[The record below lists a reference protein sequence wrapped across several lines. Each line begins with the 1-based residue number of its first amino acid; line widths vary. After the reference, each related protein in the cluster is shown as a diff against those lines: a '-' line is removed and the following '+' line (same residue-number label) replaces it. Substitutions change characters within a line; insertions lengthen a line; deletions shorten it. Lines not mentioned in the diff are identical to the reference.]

1 MTEDQDRWIRLERRL
16 TRLEVLVGVMIVLNS
31 LQAIASF
38 LTP

>member
-1 MTEDQDRWIRLERRL
+1 MTVEQDRWIRLERRL